1 MRLEYQGVSVKSPL
15 VPCADGDTEI
25 KVEEDP
31 LALRLE
37 GRGRGGRR
45 GGGFCDFPLVDAVA
59 EIDGG
64 ELQGG

>member
-31 LALRLE
+31 LAVRLE
-37 GRGRGGRR
+37 EQKGR
-45 GGGFCDFPLVDAVA
+45 GGFCDFPFVDAVA